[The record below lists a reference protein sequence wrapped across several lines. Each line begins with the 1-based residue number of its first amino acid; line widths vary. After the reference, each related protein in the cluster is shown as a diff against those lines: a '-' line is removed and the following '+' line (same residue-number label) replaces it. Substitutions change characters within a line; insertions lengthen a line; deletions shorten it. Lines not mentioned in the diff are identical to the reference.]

1 MSLVQATAIRSLKR
15 GSAPEA
21 LEQAGRDEVIG
32 HILIHLSPQ
41 VKSNRAGK

>member
-1 MSLVQATAIRSLKR
+1 MSLVPVTAIHTLKH

-21 LEQAGRDEVIG
+21 LEQVGRDEVMG

-41 VKSNRAGK
+41 VKRNRAGK